1 MRCRIRRNRY
11 IAGVCFA
18 VIGCYFNRV
27 SSCFQ
32 TDRAGNLLTIHF
44 NNNIGQTVRRYNER
58 NRIDSLCDKMN
69 IFIFCK
75 VLSTAGKQVN
85 FCSFR
90 VYSFCIV
97 QVIAIGNHRHTC
109 IGNCRGIVLIR
120 ILCVNLCFFYGK
132 STVTAHG
139 GFTVSGYFGAAFD
152 QNIAFCPYCTVRSRG
167 TVYLAAVN
175 RQITR
180 SIQTGI
186 IACCFNFRCS
196 KLNIAAVPFL
206 IFPDICSVTS
216 VLSRFKRN
224 IGAVYNLQPMGIDS
238 GIQAGGIHCC
248 PVNFDHSSGY
258 AQSAF
263 SVYCDI
269 CFIGNLDVSPCANSV
284 VVFPDNVDHQCSIA
298 GNLDRI
304 AVIEVYSHSSAG
316 IGSGNT
322 ICPGQPYLQRT
333 GDSRFNTV
341 VRQGVVVK
349 GSIVQRQGV
358 SGRVITYC
366 STEKII
372 LILRRDLY
380 AVYPD
385 VVDCG
390 FRCQCCGRQES
401 SYHYNAE

>member
-1 MRCRIRRNRY
+1 MRCHIGGDRY
-11 IAGVCFA
+11 IAGVCVA

-44 NNNIGQTVRRYNER
+44 NNNVGQTVWRYNER

-69 IFIFCK
+69 IFIKCK

-90 VYSFCIV
+90 VYGFCIV
-97 QVIAIGNHRHTC
+97 QVIAIGNHRHTF
-109 IGNCRGIVLIR
+109 IENCGDIILIR
-120 ILCVNLCFFYGK
+120 ILCINLCFFYGER
-132 STVTAHG
+132 SVTAHG
-139 GFTVSGYFGAAFD
+139 VFTVSGYFGAALD

-167 TVYLAAVN
+167 AFYLAAVN
-175 RQITR
+175 RQIALGKQ
-180 SIQTGI
+180 SGI

-216 VLSRFKRN
+216 VLSRLKRN

-263 SVYCDI
+263 RVYYDP
-269 CFIGNLDVSPCANSV
+269 CFIGNLDVSPCVNSI

-341 VRQGVVVK
+341 V
-349 GSIVQRQGV
+349 
-358 SGRVITYC
+358 
-366 STEKII
+366 
-372 LILRRDLY
+372 
-380 AVYPD
+380 
-385 VVDCG
+385 
-390 FRCQCCGRQES
+390 
-401 SYHYNAE
+401 

>member
-1 MRCRIRRNRY
+1 MRCRIGGDRY

-58 NRIDSLCDKMN
+58 NRINSLCDKMN
-69 IFIFCK
+69 ILIQCK
-75 VLSTAGKQVN
+75 ILGSAGKQVN

-97 QVIAIGNHRHTC
+97 QMIAIGNHRHTF
-109 IGNCRGIVLIR
+109 IKNCRDIVHIR
-120 ILCVNLCFFYGK
+120 ILCINLCFFYGK
-132 STVTAHG
+132 STVTAHRE
-139 GFTVSGYFGAAFD
+139 FTVSGYFSAALD
-152 QNIAFCPYCTVRSRG
+152 QNIASCPYCAVRSRG
-167 TVYLAAVN
+167 AFYLAAVN
-175 RQITR
+175 RQIALGKQ
-180 SIQTGI
+180 SGI
-186 IACCFNFRCS
+186 IACCFHFRCS
-196 KLNIAAVPFL
+196 KLNITAVSFV
-206 IFPDICSVTS
+206 IFPDKCSVAF
-216 VLSRFKRN
+216 VLSRLKRN

-263 SVYCDI
+263 RVYYDP
-269 CFIGNLDVSPCANSV
+269 CFIGNLDVSPCANSI
-284 VVFPDNVDHQCSIA
+284 VVFPDNVNHQCSVA

-316 IGSGNT
+316 IGSGNA

-333 GDSRFNTV
+333 GDIRFN
-341 VRQGVVVK
+341 
-349 GSIVQRQGV
+349 
-358 SGRVITYC
+358 
-366 STEKII
+366 
-372 LILRRDLY
+372 
-380 AVYPD
+380 AV
-385 VVDCG
+385 
-390 FRCQCCGRQES
+390 
-401 SYHYNAE
+401 A